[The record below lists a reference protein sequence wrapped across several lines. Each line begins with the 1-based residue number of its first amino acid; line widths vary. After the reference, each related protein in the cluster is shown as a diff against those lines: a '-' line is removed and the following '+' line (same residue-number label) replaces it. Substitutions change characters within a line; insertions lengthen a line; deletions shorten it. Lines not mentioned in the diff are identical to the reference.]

1 MRFWQIL
8 RTKKLIFWSKIMKKK
23 NPKNL
28 VGELLFEGSKII
40 LNARSERFFVRGK
53 LEKKFL
59 HGDVV
64 LAKITKKSESGRMTE
79 VAILKIMERT
89 QKTLLGQK
97 K

>member
-1 MRFWQIL
+1 
-8 RTKKLIFWSKIMKKK
+8 MKKK

-64 LAKITKKSESGRMTE
+64 HAKITKKSESGRMAE

-89 QKTLLGQK
+89 QKILLGQK